1 VGARGGARRLKAI
14 AATLGVAGALLLAAA
29 PAGAWEIVTGPPK
42 EVVVSWSFLREPR
55 IEGLHTVTITLLGG
69 TCGGEPEP
77 LPGKVSIVELPVSAA
92 NPRPTALITAHQL
105 EPAPREAVGEIVPGE
120 SKLVC
125 AGLGWS
131 ATKRIK
137 LKRPVRGMRLL
148 DPSWDPPKRRSPPGG
163 MR

>member
-1 VGARGGARRLKAI
+1 MEARGGSRRLKAVI
-14 AATLGVAGALLLAAA
+14 ATVGIGAALLLLAA
-29 PAGAWEIVTGPPK
+29 PAFAWEVVTGPPK
-42 EVVVSWSFLREPR
+42 EVVVSWSLLREPR
-55 IEGLHTVTITLLGG
+55 IEGEHTITITLLGG

-77 LPGKVSIVELPVSAA
+77 LAGKVSIVELPVSAA

-105 EPAPREAVGEIVPGE
+105 DPEPREVVGEIVPGE

-125 AGLGWS
+125 VGVGWS

-163 MR
+163 MP